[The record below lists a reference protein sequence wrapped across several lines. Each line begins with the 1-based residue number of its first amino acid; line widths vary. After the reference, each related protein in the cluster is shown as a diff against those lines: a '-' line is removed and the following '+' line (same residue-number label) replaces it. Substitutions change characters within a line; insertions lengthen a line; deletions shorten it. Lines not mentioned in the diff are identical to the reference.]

1 MHINMIAIWW
11 TRAVSLLIYHH
22 TRKRKQRGVNSHS
35 QPKPRPRSTQSV
47 CACVRVFVRVFVC
60 VLARVLRTCLCV
72 SVCVGFRVVLSF
84 VWPRIVRAGRCLL
97 SLGVSPFV
105 LVQRLHLLAKHT
117 KSLLWTPCLEARSGS
132 PGAED
137 AVWVVVLVHREIV
150 EELRAAHV
158 DGLLV
163 LRDDHVDDRRQ
174 LANAKTGG
182 EVCIDDLGKRDLRIL
197 GGGLSEE
204 LVRRVFLL
212 AVLDASVCVLLEKSN
227 DSVVVLSLPDQAV
240 EGALVLYVYA
250 LCCVGIVILAAD
262 VGLGALHW
270 LSLLRNLVNGAA
282 AADVDTPLE
291 IDHFLGAD
299 GRDRCGQRGCDDEKS
314 GSLHGLRLLMS
325 F

>member
-47 CACVRVFVRVFVC
+47 CACVRLFVHVFVRVFV
-60 VLARVLRTCLCV
+60 R
-72 SVCVGFRVVLSF
+72 
-84 VWPRIVRAGRCLL
+84 
-97 SLGVSPFV
+97 VSPFV

-197 GGGLSEE
+197 
-204 LVRRVFLL
+204 
-212 AVLDASVCVLLEKSN
+212 
-227 DSVVVLSLPDQAV
+227 
-240 EGALVLYVYA
+240 
-250 LCCVGIVILAAD
+250 
-262 VGLGALHW
+262 
-270 LSLLRNLVNGAA
+270 
-282 AADVDTPLE
+282 
-291 IDHFLGAD
+291 
-299 GRDRCGQRGCDDEKS
+299 
-314 GSLHGLRLLMS
+314 
-325 F
+325 

>member
-47 CACVRVFVRVFVC
+47 CACVR
-60 VLARVLRTCLCV
+60 LCV

-137 AVWVVVLVHREIV
+137 AVWVVVL
-150 EELRAAHV
+150 
-158 DGLLV
+158 
-163 LRDDHVDDRRQ
+163 
-174 LANAKTGG
+174 
-182 EVCIDDLGKRDLRIL
+182 
-197 GGGLSEE
+197 
-204 LVRRVFLL
+204 
-212 AVLDASVCVLLEKSN
+212 
-227 DSVVVLSLPDQAV
+227 
-240 EGALVLYVYA
+240 
-250 LCCVGIVILAAD
+250 
-262 VGLGALHW
+262 
-270 LSLLRNLVNGAA
+270 
-282 AADVDTPLE
+282 
-291 IDHFLGAD
+291 
-299 GRDRCGQRGCDDEKS
+299 
-314 GSLHGLRLLMS
+314 
-325 F
+325 